1 MDKGIVLSWKNE
13 KITLF
18 LSVLKEKDTGL
29 AQTSWESY
37 QRQMSSASDT
47 SELYLQVAIQYV
59 GPVWG
64 LVPPYVKA
72 CANARSLPPG
82 LWCHRG

>member
-1 MDKGIVLSWKNE
+1 MADPAIGELSFFCEELGNMDQGIVLSWKNE

-37 QRQMSSASDT
+37 QPQMSSASHP
-47 SELYLQVAIQYV
+47 SELYLQAAIQDV

-64 LVPPYVKA
+64 LVPP
-72 CANARSLPPG
+72 
-82 LWCHRG
+82 